1 MAKNI
6 LKSLMFSFL
15 LMRVFALGIYADV
28 APDPVTRAIGL
39 LPIVL
44 IAAVVIFAVIL
55 LVNFFRKK

>member
-6 LKSLMFSFL
+6 LKSVVFSLL

-44 IAAVVIFAVIL
+44 IAAVVICAVIL